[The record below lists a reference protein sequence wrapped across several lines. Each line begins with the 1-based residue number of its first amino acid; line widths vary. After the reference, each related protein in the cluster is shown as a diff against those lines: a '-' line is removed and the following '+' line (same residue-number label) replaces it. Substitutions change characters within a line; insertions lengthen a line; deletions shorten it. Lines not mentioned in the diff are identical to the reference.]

1 MTTAASERE
10 RLLVPVNLIVGGSE
24 RLLAE
29 AKTSAAARVVL
40 DLRKIHDAGRR
51 LHRIVVELGGGGTAS
66 RPGAVRH
73 ELNNALNHVLGYSEL
88 LREDAA
94 AAPLVADLARIAA
107 AAQELRSLVNLGLL
121 PADAL
126 TLPDPPVAASI
137 SDAAPVESGS
147 VLVVDD
153 DPGNRDL
160 ITRCLAPHGHEVLTM
175 EHGRWALE
183 ILESERVD
191 VILLDLAMPEMNG
204 YETLV
209 RLKADPRLV
218 EVPVVVVSGTDDL
231 NVVVR
236 CLKLGAED
244 FLPKPFDPVRLAA
257 RVAACITRKRA
268 RERELRDLADV
279 GRLTAAAAA
288 VEDGTFAP
296 AGLDPVAAR
305 TDDLGRL
312 ARVFQR
318 LARGAPT
325 A

>member
-1 MTTAASERE
+1 MTTAASERD
-10 RLLVPVNLIVGGSE
+10 RLLAPVNLIVAGSE
-24 RLLAE
+24 RLLTE
-29 AKTSAAARVVL
+29 AKTSVAARIVL

-51 LHRIVVELGGGGTAS
+51 LHRMVIELGGGPGGEGPL

-88 LREDAA
+88 LREDEDATTL
-94 AAPLVADLARIAA
+94 APDLGRIAA
-107 AAQELRSLVNLGLL
+107 AARELRSLVNLGVIS
-121 PADAL
+121 PAPA
-126 TLPDPPVAASI
+126 PPEPPTPLAEASPP
-137 SDAAPVESGS
+137 AGGS

-160 ITRCLAPHGHEVLTM
+160 VTRCLSPHGHEVLAM

-183 ILESERVD
+183 ILKAERVD

-204 YETLV
+204 YETLT
-209 RLKADPRLV
+209 RLKADPRLA

-231 NVVVR
+231 AVVVR

-244 FLPKPFDPVRLAA
+244 FLPKPFDPVLLSA
-257 RVAACITRKRA
+257 RVAACIARKRA
-268 RERELRDLADV
+268 RERETRDLADV
-279 GRLTAAAAA
+279 ARVTAAAAA
-288 VEDGTFAP
+288 LEAGTFAP
-296 AGLDPVAAR
+296 ESLDSVAAR
-305 TDDLGRL
+305 TDELGLL

-318 LARGAPT
+318 LARGAPR

>member
-1 MTTAASERE
+1 MTTTASERD
-10 RLLVPVNLIVGGSE
+10 RLLVPVNLIVAGSE

-29 AKTSAAARVVL
+29 AKTSMAARVVL

-51 LHRIVVELGGGGTAS
+51 LHRIVVELMGGGTAS

-88 LREDAA
+88 LREDDDAVS
-94 AAPLVADLARIAA
+94 LVADLARIAA
-107 AAQELRSLVNLGLL
+107 AAQELRTLVTLELL
-121 PADAL
+121 PADAPA
-126 TLPDPPVAASI
+126 LPDTPVSAFVP
-137 SDAAPVESGS
+137 DPAPAETGS

-183 ILESERVD
+183 ILASERVD

-209 RLKADPRLV
+209 RLKADPRLA

-231 NVVVR
+231 GVVIR

-244 FLPKPFDPVRLAA
+244 YLPKPFDPVRLAA

-279 GRLTAAAAA
+279 DRLTAAAAA
-288 VEDGTFAP
+288 VEGGTFAP
-296 AGLDPVAAR
+296 ASLDLVAAR

-318 LARGAPT
+318 LAGGAGS